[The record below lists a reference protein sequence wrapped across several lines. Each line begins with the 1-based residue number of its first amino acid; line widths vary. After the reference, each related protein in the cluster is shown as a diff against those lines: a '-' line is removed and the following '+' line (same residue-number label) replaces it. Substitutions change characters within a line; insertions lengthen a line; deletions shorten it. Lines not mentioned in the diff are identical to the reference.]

1 MEEKKKRGRKASTY
15 PMKKFFRHIR
25 SHWEVPLREVF
36 DKEKKRLRAIDD
48 KNDKKLKPK

>member
-36 DKEKKRLRAIDD
+36 DKEKNDLGQLMTKTI
-48 KNDKKLKPK
+48 KN